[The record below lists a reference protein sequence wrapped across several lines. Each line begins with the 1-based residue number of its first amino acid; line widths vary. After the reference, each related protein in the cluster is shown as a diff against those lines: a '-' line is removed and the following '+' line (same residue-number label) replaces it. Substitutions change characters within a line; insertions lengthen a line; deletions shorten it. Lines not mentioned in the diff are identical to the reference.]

1 MKTPSLYSGIVIVAV
16 IALGIGRAVTPGP
29 AAGADQPSKFL
40 KFSHQKHVT
49 DVGVECETCH
59 KEIAE
64 NEKLG
69 DRLIPDH
76 TACQSCHEDELK
88 NKCSFC
94 HYSDSPE
101 RTKVAPVRD
110 LIINHKKHIADR
122 QVKCIQCHAGVDKAE
137 LASDLGGPRMESCTS
152 CHDGR
157 TAVNQCENCHRN
169 LTNLLPMSHTQG
181 DFKKDHK
188 KFTRLNLMESRC
200 QACHT
205 DNFCAQCHDGTNLT
219 RLAPGTVAAMVSPRT
234 IGNDKPRA
242 LAGQQVHDINYLY
255 THSVDAKAKT
265 AECQTCHN
273 TRTFCNDCHENG
285 RQGQWGT
292 LPASHRIPGFALRGG
307 YGSGGG
313 RHADLAR
320 KNIEQCASC
329 HDAEGTEP
337 ACINCHFDNDG
348 VKHTNPKTHVAGF
361 MNTVHGE
368 WHSNPGATC
377 YVCHTDPNARP
388 NGIKGRGFCGYCHS

>member
-1 MKTPSLYSGIVIVAV
+1 MKTTSLYFGLILLAV
-16 IALGIGRAVTPGP
+16 IALGLGRAATSSP
-29 AAGADQPSKFL
+29 AASVDQQSKFL

-49 DVGVECETCH
+49 DVGVDCETCH
-59 KEIAE
+59 KEIVD

-88 NKCSFC
+88 NKCTFC
-94 HYSDSPE
+94 HSSDSPE
-101 RTKVAPVRD
+101 RVNIPPVRD
-110 LIINHKKHIADR
+110 LIINHKKHITDR
-122 QVKCIQCHAGVDKAE
+122 QVKCVQCHAGIDKAG
-137 LASDLGGPRMESCTS
+137 LASDMGGPKMESCTT

-157 TAVNQCENCHRN
+157 TAPNQCENCHRN
-169 LTNLLPMSHTQG
+169 LTNLLPISHTQG

-188 KFTRLNLMESRC
+188 KFARLNVMESRC

-205 DNFCAQCHDGTNLT
+205 DNFCSQCHDGTNLT
-219 RLAPGTVAAMVSPRT
+219 RLAPGSITAMVSPRT
-234 IGNDKPRA
+234 LGNDKPRA

-265 AECQTCHN
+265 SECQTCHN

-329 HDAEGTEP
+329 HDAEGSEP

-348 VKHTNPKTHVAGF
+348 VKYTNPKTHVTGF
-361 MNTVHGE
+361 MNNVHGE